1 MSNAESAIN
10 AIKKKADMMNAY
22 ADVLENLKSQERWY
36 MHTDE
41 ETEELVDDEGE
52 YAENHLT
59 AIRNSIA
66 AIKKVAG
73 V

>member
-1 MSNAESAIN
+1 MDNAETAIA

-22 ADVLENLKSQERWY
+22 ADVLENLKSQESWH

-41 ETEELVDDEGE
+41 ETGERVDDEGE

-59 AIRNSIA
+59 AIRNAIA
-66 AIKKVAG
+66 AIKKLAG